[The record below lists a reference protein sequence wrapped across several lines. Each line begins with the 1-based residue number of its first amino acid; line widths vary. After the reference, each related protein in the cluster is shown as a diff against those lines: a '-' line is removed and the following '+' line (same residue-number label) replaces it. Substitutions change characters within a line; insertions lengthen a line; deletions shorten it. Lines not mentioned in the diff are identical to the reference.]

1 MRQYLLDEIAR
12 NDIPRVR
19 AYLNE
24 HAIAA
29 SIQDVWWVDLPED
42 LLSPEQFEHQNCRPF
57 RFAVELGEPPV
68 GDSFVRF
75 ELLIRSEQTMRC
87 ACIAYATRQQR
98 DFILGYADRLV
109 EELALRT

>member
-1 MRQYLLDEIAR
+1 MRQYTLDEIAR

-19 AYLNE
+19 EYLND

-42 LLSPEQFEHQNCRPF
+42 LLSPEQFEHRSCRPF
-57 RFAVELGEPPV
+57 RFAVELGDPVV
-68 GDSFVRF
+68 GDTFVRF
-75 ELLIRSEQTMRC
+75 EFLIRSEQTMRC
-87 ACIAYATRQQR
+87 ACIGYATRQQR

-109 EELALRT
+109 EDLALRT